1 MLWWL
6 AVKSFFCKKTF
17 CDGGGDGCRW
27 HLDMG
32 TKKMQSKDIPQKYST
47 FPNCIFCKIQNRHQD
62 NFNNLLTIWCM
73 MRTNLRGS
81 EWQIMQWTNVASC
94 CWWLSSVE
102 HIPTILNKQL
112 CPHYGCCWSNAEHVP
127 KSYSFRT
134 IGLFQFQEVEE
145 VIKVHKLPLWVAFI
159 INMHLI
165 W

>member
-81 EWQIMQWTNVASC
+81 EWQIMQWTNVATADDYHPLSISWQSWLQSTKKSC
-94 CWWLSSVE
+94 ENNFVHILGVVGQMLNM
-102 HIPTILNKQL
+102 IPTPTL
-112 CPHYGCCWSNAEHVP
+112 CVLLASFSSK
-127 KSYSFRT
+127 KSKKSSKC
-134 IGLFQFQEVEE
+134 IS
-145 VIKVHKLPLWVAFI
+145 PLCEL
-159 INMHLI
+159 HL
-165 W
+165 